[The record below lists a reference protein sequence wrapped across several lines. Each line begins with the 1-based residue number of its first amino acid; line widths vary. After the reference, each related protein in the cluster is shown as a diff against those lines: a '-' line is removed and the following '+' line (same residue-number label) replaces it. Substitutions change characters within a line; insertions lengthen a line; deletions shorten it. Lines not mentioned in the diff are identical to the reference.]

1 MNHCFRT
8 PVLLTRKG
16 GKAQGGAYLTPFGEA
31 LIARYRAMEAKTQAV
46 LSQHIEALEQEL
58 ACETYAEATTAT
70 LSDKLNRA

>member
-31 LIARYRAMEAKTQAV
+31 LIVRYRVMEAKTHAV

-58 ACETYAEATTAT
+58 ASEIHTQD
-70 LSDKLNRA
+70 LPMKDLHSS